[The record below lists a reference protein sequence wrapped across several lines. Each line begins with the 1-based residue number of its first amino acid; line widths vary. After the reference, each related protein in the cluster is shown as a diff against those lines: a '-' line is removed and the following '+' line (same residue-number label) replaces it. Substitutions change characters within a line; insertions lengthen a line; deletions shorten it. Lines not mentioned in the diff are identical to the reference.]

1 VVYLRAPDAWFQTAP
16 FSEEWKKG
24 EMMSLDE
31 AIAYALEH
39 VAE

>member
-1 VVYLRAPDAWFQTAP
+1 VTYLRAPDAWFQTAP

-31 AIAYALEH
+31 AVALALKREG
-39 VAE
+39 E